1 MKIIHSLCTIGL
13 VSILMVGCSNT
24 TRSYVRTIQLAFED
38 RSASYTIEEVST
50 SKADLIQIKAGER
63 DTASLALAYIEGDK
77 YRWVSGDKVVFTMH
91 HGVIVQTEG
100 LGNDLYYTSKL
111 MNNPLAGDNKLAY
124 EWLRK
129 VDIEGVG
136 YGLPV
141 SSSWRIQGEVT
152 QQYMGYPVN
161 VLKITETVHFPDTT
175 PFIDTGLTWE
185 NTYFLDAKSKEL
197 LASSQKFSPKG
208 DVYDMV
214 YLSRVVRLLKRRGV
228 VPQ

>member
-1 MKIIHSLCTIGL
+1 MKIIYSLLIVGL
-13 VSILMVGCSNT
+13 TSLLVAGCSNT
-24 TRSYVRTIQLAFED
+24 TRSYLQTIKLALED
-38 RSASYTIEEVST
+38 RSVSYTIDEIAA

-100 LGNDLYYTSKL
+100 LSSDLHYTSNL
-111 MNNPLAGDNKLAY
+111 LNNPLAGSNTLAY

-129 VDIEGVG
+129 VDIDGVG

-152 QQYMGYPVN
+152 KLYVGVPVK
-161 VLKITETVHFPDTT
+161 VLKITETIHFPDPT
-175 PFIDTGLTWE
+175 PYIDTGLTWQ
-185 NTYFLDAKSKEL
+185 NDYFLDAKSKDL